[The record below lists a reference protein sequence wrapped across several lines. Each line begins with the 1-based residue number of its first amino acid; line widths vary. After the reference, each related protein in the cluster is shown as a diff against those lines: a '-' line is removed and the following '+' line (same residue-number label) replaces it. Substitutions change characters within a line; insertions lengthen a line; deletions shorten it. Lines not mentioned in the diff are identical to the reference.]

1 MHRVDPA
8 AWLFP
13 TRVATLAPSGSLSH
27 RHGGERAGGGGRAIL
42 PRQRRLGGSPS
53 PPADLPSGKL
63 LVCLFFPLF
72 PPADLTGSMR
82 ARPASSLVLSCF
94 WLLQRRYV
102 LNTTCCDEVVCSILW
117 SHDGSHIFAFGQP
130 FVAGTSAMVPLLVGD
145 YLRVS
150 DLLAAGQEMYF
161 SDLLACELNDVKVLL
176 IAELFRILSIWVPVH
191 SICQQNLLKLEQL
204 THFLHNKFA
213 ARACVILSY
222 IH

>member
-53 PPADLPSGKL
+53 PPADLPSGRL

-72 PPADLTGSMR
+72 PSADLTGSMR

-176 IAELFRILSIWVPVH
+176 VPSYLGFYQYECLCIQFVNRNCLIAWAVDPLS
-191 SICQQNLLKLEQL
+191 
-204 THFLHNKFA
+204 A
-213 ARACVILSY
+213 
-222 IH
+222 